1 MKRLML
7 IVAVATMLFCSSN
20 VEARGRRGGIS
31 AKSKSA
37 QIARMGTVSHIGGGM
52 GGGSFEGNG
61 FGATRQ
67 QAIQNACGYGT
78 RKPIQIGVTR
88 GNGGYYAT
96 VFYR

>member
-1 MKRLML
+1 MYRLMMF
-7 IVAVATMLFCSSN
+7 AVAAIVLCGSSA
-20 VEARGRRGGIS
+20 EARGRRGMS
-31 AKSKSA
+31 AQSKSA

-67 QAIQNACGYGT
+67 QAIQNACGYGV

-96 VFYR
+96 VFYK

>member
-1 MKRLML
+1 MNRLMML
-7 IVAVATMLFCSSN
+7 IAVVAVVLCGSSA
-20 VEARGRRGGIS
+20 EARGRRGAS
-31 AKSKSA
+31 AQSKSA
-37 QIARMGTVSHIGGGM
+37 QIARMGTVNHIGGGM
-52 GGGSFEGNG
+52 GGGTFEGNG

-88 GNGGYYAT
+88 GHGGYYAT